1 MAEHERTDDGR
12 KDQRSRERD
21 QRPPEEEERGAE
33 EAVEVIAA
41 STVRIVLLFLG
52 IILLLYATG
61 QVVGFDAL
69 AMLSE
74 ALDTRE
80 ARWTIVALFALV
92 LIAVSL
98 RGFRT

>member
-41 STVRIVLLFLG
+41 SR
-52 IILLLYATG
+52 
-61 QVVGFDAL
+61 
-69 AMLSE
+69 
-74 ALDTRE
+74 
-80 ARWTIVALFALV
+80 
-92 LIAVSL
+92 
-98 RGFRT
+98 